1 MALTVAM
8 TTVMAMPASAAR
20 NAGSASRM
28 EAPHGAG
35 GVVHKAIRGLA
46 KALRSPGL
54 PRVLN
59 FLLKKDATPEQI
71 GLVTRY
77 AGATAKILDDLSKW
91 DELSLAVVRGQVQAM
106 LVAGGA
112 TKADAALVAFW
123 VHKMLDWGL

>member
-1 MALTVAM
+1 M
-8 TTVMAMPASAAR
+8 TTVMAVPVSAAR
-20 NAGSASRM
+20 DAGSATVM
-28 EAPHGAG
+28 PAPHGAG
-35 GVVHKAIRGLA
+35 GAVHKAIRSLA

-91 DELSLAVVRGQVQAM
+91 DELSLGVVRNEVQAV
-106 LVAGGA
+106 LVRGGA
-112 TKADAALVAFW
+112 TKVDAALVGFW